1 MASTYSSWVSPEMR
15 DYGIAGLILDYTIS
29 DNHLIRKNEETRN
42 QLYAFGNVGANFAQW
57 RLRANYQYE
66 NKLAGEDG
74 QGSLNAN

>member
-1 MASTYSSWVSPEMR
+1 M
-15 DYGIAGLILDYTIS
+15 GIAGLILDYTIS

-74 QGSLNAN
+74 REQVTTIRLGPSLRF

>member
-1 MASTYSSWVSPEMR
+1 MR

-66 NKLAGEDG
+66 SKLAGEDG
-74 QGSLNAN
+74 RGARNAT

>member
-42 QLYAFGNVGANFAQW
+42 QLYAFGNVALTSRNGVYGQITNMRINW
-57 RLRANYQYE
+57 RA
-66 NKLAGEDG
+66 KMDG
-74 QGSLNAN
+74 VARNAT